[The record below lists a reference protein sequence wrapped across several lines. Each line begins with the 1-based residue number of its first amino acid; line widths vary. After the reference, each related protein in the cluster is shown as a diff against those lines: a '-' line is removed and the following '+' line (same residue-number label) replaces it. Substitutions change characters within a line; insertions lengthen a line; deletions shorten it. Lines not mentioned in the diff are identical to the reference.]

1 MKRSFVHREEEPEA
15 PAKRMNFGEPISLV
29 DIADDGSMSL
39 NAEAERMLRDCSDA
53 PLMVVCVVG
62 RSRTG
67 KSFMLN
73 RILMGLQGARG
84 FKVSPS
90 TRACTK
96 GLWIPG
102 APIPSHVFW
111 EAIGVPH
118 DSPQPYNVLV
128 VDTEGINALD
138 RDQSYDMRIFTL
150 ALLLSSVFVF
160 NSLGAIDETAVSTLS
175 AVASVAESLTAATSR
190 SSRRYEPAGRAHPLD
205 LPSLLWAVRDF
216 SLDIESEGE
225 VQAAASDD
233 EYLESVL
240 SSGSHASSKGM
251 LRSTLVK
258 AFPHRLCQMMV
269 RPAEKEEDMKRLQD
283 LSDDLLRPEF
293 VAAMKSF
300 RSKLYRLARIKH
312 VGNVPVDGNTLCDLL
327 KLYLVAVNSDRV
339 PVVTDAWTQVT
350 QQRIDRAVRDA
361 ISPLEQLMLL
371 DPVPD
376 AVSLYFKI
384 THALRSAESHFSAH
398 AFDSQTRA
406 DFDRQLQQRVIVAL
420 KTLMI
425 RCKEASGT
433 PVLGRLDLGV
443 SFSASSSLGFVDG
456 ILGELRSMVESLLCG
471 PSSNSKEVA
480 LMLELELAQKG
491 NAQAEV
497 DLEKMRAMWT
507 EANRSVIDRET
518 QISALQE
525 KVAALQ
531 SELQGAGDAPPCPA
545 PLHAQHEELLRQH
558 EDTLRQHKTK
568 MSMYEDQLDELDGK
582 LAEVERERNRYRDE
596 KERLALEIETCQRS
610 MAQLKEDLARLRD
623 QLGAKALEVTKLVE
637 DHGQARLEWATR
649 LRESETMAAR
659 AQGTSE
665 AMAARLQ
672 GMDTLADTL
681 QTVRA
686 KLREQELDNAVLGE
700 KRKAAEEQLRGI
712 KKEMEEK
719 ETQLFDGLRT
729 LREMQRVLRR

>member
-1 MKRSFVHREEEPEA
+1 MKRSSARREEESEA

-29 DIADDGSMSL
+29 DIADDGSMGL

-111 EAIGVPH
+111 DAIGVPH
-118 DSPQPYNVLV
+118 DSSQPYNVLV

-190 SSRRYEPAGRAHPLD
+190 SARRYEPTGRAHPLD

-376 AVSLYFKI
+376 AVSLHFKI

-398 AFDSQTRA
+398 AFVSRA

-420 KTLMI
+420 KTLVI

-433 PVLGRLDLGV
+433 PVHGRLDLGV

-456 ILGELRSMVESLLCG
+456 ILGELRSMAESLLCG
-471 PSSNSKEVA
+471 PHSNSKEVG
-480 LMLELELAQKG
+480 LRLELELAQRG

-497 DLEKMRAMWT
+497 DLEKMRVMWT
-507 EANRSVIDRET
+507 EANRGVIDRET
-518 QISALQE
+518 QIAGLQE

-531 SELQGAGDAPPCPA
+531 SELQVAGDAPPCPA

-558 EDTLRQHKTK
+558 EDALRQHKTK
-568 MSMYEDQLDELDGK
+568 MCAYEDQLDDLDGK
-582 LAEVERERNRYRDE
+582 LADAERERNRYRDE

-610 MAQLKEDLARLRD
+610 VAQLKEDVARLRD
-623 QLGAKALEVTKLVE
+623 QLGAKAVEVTKLVE

-665 AMAARLQ
+665 ATAARLQ

-700 KRKAAEEQLRGI
+700 QRKAAEEQLRGM
-712 KKEMEEK
+712 KKELEEK